1 MAKGSIMLQFEV
13 TEVFTPE
20 VTSVPPLYALVFDTL
35 DGDKTT
41 VREIAVEKIRGIAL
55 NLHTGS
61 FDASDSGFAL
71 LYLVFA
77 DRNRPL
83 KIFYA
88 PSHVPS
94 PQIEGAG
101 MAILEVRDFGWTIAS
116 PGNIS
121 LVRHYGAHAYLDE
134 VE

>member
-20 VTSVPPLYALVFDTL
+20 VTSVPPLFALVFDTL

-41 VREIAVEKIRGIAL
+41 VREIAVEKITSIAL
-55 NLHTGS
+55 NGHTGS
-61 FDASDSGFAL
+61 YDASDNGFAL

-94 PQIEGAG
+94 PQVEGAG
-101 MAILEVRDFGWTIAS
+101 MAILQVRDFGLTIQS
-116 PGNIS
+116 PGTIS
-121 LVRHYGAHAYLDE
+121 VVRHYGAHAYLDE